1 MHAGRRHFN
10 VLAISQETAK
20 KTFRNGTATNITGTN
35 EKDAFHK
42 MRPREPYTAAK
53 YVRTKLRQRDWGL
66 SDLFMR
72 RAWKKLRYRLE
83 HIGLLI
89 AAGLVPLLP
98 RPVVVALARIFGALA
113 SLLDRYG
120 RRIALANLDC
130 AFGQKY
136 SASEKRRIVRKS
148 YQHFA
153 QTMLDLMWSPRLTSA
168 NFHRYIDF
176 EWPRELQASENVI
189 IACYHY
195 SNFEWLSLACG
206 FQGLRGTILAQ
217 EFKNSVLEPIFRR
230 LRQQSGHFFIP
241 RTGGI
246 LRVFKVLRRG
256 ESTAMLIDLTV
267 PPGSSAVAINC
278 LGLQKS
284 VTPAHAWLHQR
295 TGVALIPAHC
305 EPLKGG
311 RYRIVFHPRVA
322 LGPNAGMR
330 EIAQVC
336 WDTFEPVVRANP

>member
-1 MHAGRRHFN
+1 M
-10 VLAISQETAK
+10 
-20 KTFRNGTATNITGTN
+20 
-35 EKDAFHK
+35 
-42 MRPREPYTAAK
+42 
-53 YVRTKLRQRDWGL
+53 
-66 SDLFMR
+66 
-72 RAWKKLRYRLE
+72 WKKFRYQLE
-83 HIGLLI
+83 HGGLLI
-89 AAGLVPLLP
+89 TAKLIPLLP
-98 RPVVVALARIFGALA
+98 RMFVLLIARVGGRIASVA
-113 SLLDRYG
+113 DRTG
-120 RRIALANLDC
+120 RRIALANLN
-130 AFGQKY
+130 AVFGKRY
-136 SASEKRRIVRKS
+136 SASEKRGIVRKS

-153 QTMLDLMWSPRLTSA
+153 QTMLDLMWSSRLTSG

-176 EWPRELQASENVI
+176 EWPRQLQPGENVI

-305 EPLKGG
+305 EPLEGG
-311 RYRIVFHPRVA
+311 RYRIVFHPRVE
-322 LGPNAGMR
+322 LGPNATVA
-330 EIAQVC
+330 EVAQAC
-336 WDTFEPVVRANP
+336 WDAFEPVLRANPSPWLWMYKHWRYRPMRTDRSYPFYSSPHAKFEQMLARK